1 MNGNTDNA
9 TFVEFALCDCD
20 WDELVRTAD
29 EAGLRAAREAAQQ
42 CRPRELGR
50 PGRAWVRIEPMT
62 SPVASWLHQHGHARC
77 STDGTAVLVP
87 MRVRPED
94 LGDVEDAAAK
104 AASVLTGRAYADA
117 YCAVLAE
124 EAGVTATPEIEPDR
138 MARGTNAPNV
148 PAQSAPTHA
157 LPAQSA
163 HARAVRGQAAP
174 APRSALAQSASS
186 AHSALAPPEQS
197 TSDTS
202 A

>member
-20 WDELVRTAD
+20 WDELVRAAD
-29 EAGLRAAREAAQQ
+29 EEGLRAAREVAQQ

-50 PGRAWVRIEPMT
+50 PGRAWVRIEPMN
-62 SPVASWLHQHGHARC
+62 SPVASWLHQRGHAR
-77 STDGTAVLVP
+77 SSADGSAVLVP
-87 MRVRPED
+87 MHVRSED

-104 AASVLTGRAYADA
+104 AASVLTRRAYADA

-138 MARGTNAPNV
+138 VARGANAPSV
-148 PAQSAPTHA
+148 PAQSAPPHA
-157 LPAQSA
+157 LPAQSVP
-163 HARAVRGQAAP
+163 ARSAREQVTQSALVQSSTSA
-174 APRSALAQSASS
+174 RSALV
-186 AHSALAPPEQS
+186 PPEQS
-197 TSDTS
+197 TTDTP